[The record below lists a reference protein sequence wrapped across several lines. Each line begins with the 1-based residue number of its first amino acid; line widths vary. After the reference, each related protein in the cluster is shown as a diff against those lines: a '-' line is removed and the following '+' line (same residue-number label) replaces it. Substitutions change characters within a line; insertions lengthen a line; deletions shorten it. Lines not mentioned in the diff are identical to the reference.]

1 MATTCADFLEAD
13 DFLQVVRM
21 TPLVSIDLIVSD
33 YAGRVLVGN
42 RRNRPALGTWFV
54 PGGRICKNERLDAAF
69 TRIVDAEL
77 GISGMERSA
86 ARFGGLFEH
95 LYSDNFAGADEITT
109 HNVVIAYFLTL
120 ENTASVGRFDQH
132 SRYIWLRPEELLAHD
147 GVHENT
153 KAYFR

>member
-1 MATTCADFLEAD
+1 MASTGADFLQAD
-13 DFLQVVRM
+13 DFLQVVRL
-21 TPLVSIDLIVSD
+21 TPLISIDLIVSD
-33 YAGRVLVGN
+33 YAGRVLVGQ

-77 GISGMERSA
+77 GIAGMERSA

-95 LYSDNFAGADEITT
+95 LYADNFAGAADVST
-109 HNVVIAYFLTL
+109 HYVVIAYFLTL
-120 ENTASVGRFDQH
+120 ESTTSVGRFDQH
-132 SRYIWLRPEELLAHD
+132 SRYVWLSPEELLVRD
-147 GVHENT
+147 DVHENT

>member
-33 YAGRVLVGN
+33 YAGRVLVGH

-95 LYSDNFAGADEITT
+95 LYTDNFAGADEITT
-109 HNVVIAYFLTL
+109 HYVVIAYFLTL
-120 ENTASVGRFDQH
+120 ESTASVGRFDQH
-132 SRYIWLRPEELLAHD
+132 SRYIWLTPEDLLAHD

>member
-1 MATTCADFLEAD
+1 MTTTAPDFLKAPDFLE
-13 DFLQVVRM
+13 VVRM

-33 YAGRVLVGN
+33 YSGRVLVGH

-54 PGGRICKNERLDAAF
+54 PGGRICKNERLDSAF

-77 GISGMERSA
+77 GIAGMERSA

-95 LYSDNFAGADEITT
+95 LYTDNFAGANEITT
-109 HNVVIAYFLTL
+109 HYVVIAYFLTL

-132 SRYIWLRPEELLAHD
+132 SRYIWLAPETLLARED
-147 GVHENT
+147 VHENT